1 MLENQTKNKLEE
13 PVYFFT
19 GEDLFTK
26 NEAIEKITKTLDANE
41 FNYSKHSCDDVN
53 FNEIL
58 NLANTP
64 PTFSDVRILVLTRI
78 EKLKDKQKKALLEY
92 VQDPIHST
100 CLILTCDDKKK
111 AKNFASF
118 KKYSAFKD
126 FPLLR
131 PAELTSWISGM
142 FQKYDIKAGFG
153 QCKMLAEFVGS
164 DLQALA
170 SEVEKLSLYIHGRK
184 NKTVTQ
190 EDILACVGFTKE
202 ENPFRL
208 NNAILYSRKA
218 DALESIDN
226 LITGGETAFAI
237 LSQTYYA
244 LRTLYKIVLMKKSGM
259 YNEQEIF
266 DASGLRFDNQKSIIR
281 NALPKESALERA
293 FKKIIE
299 IELNLK
305 TQAVDR
311 PEIMLK
317 SIILTAFSKK

>member
-1 MLENQTKNKLEE
+1 MLENQTKNKLDE

-26 NEAIEKITKTLDANE
+26 NEAIDKIVKSLNANE

-53 FNEIL
+53 FSEII

-64 PTFSDVRILVLTRI
+64 PTFSDVRILVLRRI
-78 EKLKDKQKKALLEY
+78 EKLKEKQKKALLEY
-92 VQDPIHST
+92 VQDPINST

-111 AKNFASF
+111 ARNFASF
-118 KKYSAFKD
+118 KKYSASKD

-131 PAELTSWISGM
+131 PNELASWISGM
-142 FQKYDIKAGFG
+142 FQKQNLKAGFG
-153 QCKMLAEFVGS
+153 ECKMLAEFVGS

-170 SEVEKLSLYIHGRK
+170 SEIEKLSLYIDDRP
-184 NKTVTQ
+184 NKIITQ
-190 EDILACVGFTKE
+190 DDILACVGFTKE

-208 NNAILYSRKA
+208 NNAILYSRKV
-218 DALESIDN
+218 DALEAIDN
-226 LITGGETAFAI
+226 LIKGGETAFAI

-244 LRTLYKIVLMKKSGM
+244 LRVLYKIVLMKKSGL
-259 YNEQEIF
+259 YNEQEIY

-281 NALPKESALERA
+281 GSLPKESALERA
-293 FKKIIE
+293 FKKIID
-299 IELNLK
+299 IELTLK
-305 TQAVDR
+305 TQTIDR

-317 SIILTAFSKK
+317 SVILTAFSNR